1 MAIPLSQG
9 IALLARL
16 RPYLPTAVLVLLIV
30 YFALNAFSG
39 DRGLLRSNQ
48 RDETLI
54 AKTRELAQVER
65 QRQDLETRARLLRD
79 TSLSKDLLE
88 ERARSLLGFAD
99 PRDYVIHMEP

>member
-1 MAIPLSQG
+1 M
-9 IALLARL
+9 LARL
-16 RPYLPTAVLVLLIV
+16 RPFVPTALLLLLIV

-54 AKTRELAQVER
+54 AKTRELAQVR
-65 QRQDLETRARLLRD
+65 AQRQDLEMRARLLRD
-79 TSLSKDLLE
+79 TSLSADLLE

-99 PRDYVIHMEP
+99 PRDYVIRMKP